1 MAQLKRCI
9 QRPIYNHLGNTCL
22 GEIDSQRAH
31 LKKNH
36 ICSCVYYL
44 NVNVVESQTNLV
56 GEERLHQPAAFLP
69 SLSILMR
76 RIYLSASCFM
86 TE

>member
-1 MAQLKRCI
+1 MAQLKRCT

-44 NVNVVESQTNLV
+44 NVNAVESQTNLG
-56 GEERLHQPAAFLP
+56 GEEKLPHPAAFLP
-69 SLSILMR
+69 RVSIF
-76 RIYLSASCFM
+76 ICPFVGSA
-86 TE
+86 